1 VDNARIADRLEA
13 FASLLE
19 LADANP
25 YTARAYSRA
34 AETIRGAPIPVAG
47 LVRTGRV
54 RELRGIGPGI
64 EARLRELVETG
75 EIAELT
81 ELERELAPGL
91 VGLGRYLGLTARR
104 SVEIAR
110 ALGVSTPDELR
121 EAAAAGRLR
130 TVPGIGPKTDA
141 RLLEALAREAAPR
154 PQRGLLLNRARE
166 LVVGIA
172 TALDGEAA
180 GDVRR
185 WRDSCEL
192 LSVVCAARDPAALLA
207 RFAALPQIVSVVEQD
222 GRRAVGVTVEGVPV
236 ELVVAEPERFGTA
249 LVRATGSPAYVA
261 ALEPLPDAPDEAAVY
276 DALDREGEPRP
287 RRGLLLNRAW
297 ELVGGI
303 AAALDGE
310 AAGDVRR
317 WRDSCERLAV
327 VCPAADPGSV
337 VERFAALPQIVAL
350 VEHDERR
357 ALGVTV
363 EGVPVELVAS
373 EPERFGTALIR
384 ATGSP
389 AYVAALEPLPGGPDE
404 EAVYRALELDWCPPE
419 LREEPFRGQPPV
431 LLEPVDIRGDLHC
444 HTTWSDGR
452 ASVEEMARAAR
463 ERGYDYVA
471 ICDHT
476 PAVGAV
482 RGLTPDDVRRQAEEI
497 AAANE
502 LLAPFRVLR
511 GIECDILPDGRLDLP
526 DDVLAELEWVQA
538 SVHGGQRMP
547 GPEMTKRVEAA
558 LRNPHVRCL
567 SHPTGR
573 YINRRPENALDLER
587 IFEVALEEGVAVEV
601 NGLPDRLD
609 LRGEHVRNALRA
621 GVEIVCSTDAH
632 SIRGLGNMPLS
643 IATARRGWATAADV
657 VNTRPLDAILS

>member
-1 VDNARIADRLEA
+1 VENPQIADRLDA
-13 FASLLE
+13 FASLIE
-19 LADANP
+19 LGEGNP
-25 YTARAYSRA
+25 YTVRAYRRA
-34 AETIRGAPIPVAG
+34 AETIRGAGVPVAE
-47 LVRTGRV
+47 LVRSGRA

-75 EIAELT
+75 DIAELA
-81 ELERELAPGL
+81 ELEREVAPDL
-91 VGLGRYLGLTARR
+91 VGLGRYLGLGAKR

-110 ALGVSTPDELR
+110 TLGIRTADELR
-121 EAAAAGRLR
+121 EAAAGGRLA
-130 TVPGIGPKTDA
+130 TVPGIGPKTEA
-141 RLLEALAREAAPR
+141 RLLEALE
-154 PQRGLLLNRARE
+154 
-166 LVVGIA
+166 
-172 TALDGEAA
+172 
-180 GDVRR
+180 
-185 WRDSCEL
+185 
-192 LSVVCAARDPAALLA
+192 
-207 RFAALPQIVSVVEQD
+207 
-222 GRRAVGVTVEGVPV
+222 
-236 ELVVAEPERFGTA
+236 
-249 LVRATGSPAYVA
+249 
-261 ALEPLPDAPDEAAVY
+261 
-276 DALDREGEPRP
+276 REGEPRP
-287 RRGLLLNRAW
+287 RQGLLLGRARD
-297 ELVGGI
+297 LVGGI

-317 WRDSCERLAV
+317 WRDSCEHLAV
-327 VCPAADPGSV
+327 VCAARDPSST

-350 VEHDERR
+350 VEQDERR

-363 EGVPVELVAS
+363 EGVPVELLAP
-373 EPERFGTALIR
+373 EPQRFGTALVR

-389 AYVAALEPLPGGPDE
+389 AYIAALEPLPDAPDE
-404 EAVYRALELDWCPPE
+404 EAVYRALEVPWCPPE
-419 LREEPFRGQPPV
+419 LREEPFQGEPPA
-431 LLEPVDIRGDLHC
+431 LLALGDIRGDLHC

-482 RGLTPDDVRRQAEEI
+482 RGLTADDVRRQSEEI

-538 SVHGGQRMP
+538 SVHGGQRMA
-547 GPEMTKRVEAA
+547 GPEMTKRVEEA
-558 LRNPHVRCL
+558 LRNPSVRCL

-587 IFEVALEEGVAVEV
+587 IFEVALEEGVALEV

-621 GVEIVCSTDAH
+621 GLRIVCSTDAH
-632 SIRGLGNMPLS
+632 SVRGLGNMALS
-643 IATARRGWATAADV
+643 VATARRGWATSADV
-657 VNTRPLDAILS
+657 VNTRPLESL